1 MSVGGWNIL
10 NKWLVEAKKT
20 ENFPVLLELLEV
32 RDLVA
37 RVDETL
43 SNVFMHIH
51 LF

>member
-1 MSVGGWNIL
+1 MRINENLLLDLNRFMSVGGWNIL

-37 RVDETL
+37 
-43 SNVFMHIH
+43 
-51 LF
+51 